1 MTESPAP
8 MRFQFLGELY
18 PTLERALRAA
28 YWDYLNGTPFGFEGA
43 DDERWEEA
51 QAADDP
57 EALETLE
64 AELHGEALSEA
75 LQEVIFCDGLALND
89 ENLRERAAVAP
100 PLLDRCLE
108 AMKAKPVYMVR
119 AEAYDFIET
128 ALLACFLE
136 WNGGEVTTAEELAQS
151 PLVNDLAHWLQNIIV
166 VDGVRLH
173 DWNVE
178 FLSPH
183 DAPLMEQLY
192 GALQTLE
199 EP

>member
-1 MTESPAP
+1 MTEERATE
-8 MRFQFLGELY
+8 RFQFLGELY

-28 YWDYLNGTPFGFEGA
+28 YWDYLNGTPYGFEGS
-43 DDERWEEA
+43 DDDDTWEEA

-57 EALETLE
+57 ETLE
-64 AELHGEALSEA
+64 SELHGEALSEA
-75 LQEVIFCDGLALND
+75 LQEIIFCDGLALND
-89 ENLRERAAVAP
+89 ENLRERARVAP

-108 AMKAKPVYMVR
+108 AMKAKPVYVVR
-119 AEAYDFIET
+119 GVEYDFIET

-136 WNGGEVTTAEELAQS
+136 WNGGELTTADELAQS

-183 DAPLMEQLY
+183 EAPLMEQLY